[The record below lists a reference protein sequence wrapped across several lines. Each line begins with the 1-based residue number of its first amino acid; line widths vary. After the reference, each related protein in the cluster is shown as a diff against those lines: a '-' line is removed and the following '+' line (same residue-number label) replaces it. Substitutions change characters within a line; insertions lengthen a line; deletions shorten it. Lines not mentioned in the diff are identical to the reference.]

1 METVLSR
8 VFFVFKCWEIQNL
21 QLKRVPYNKL
31 LTNSSRTGEY
41 GSRSFLYI
49 LGNPG
54 LQRGWE
60 GKGETGSGE
69 KRRGEGKGKGKPWEA
84 SLYRSFLD
92 RRVNTISE
100 V

>member
-1 METVLSR
+1 MHSLYDTAPL
-8 VFFVFKCWEIQNL
+8 I
-21 QLKRVPYNKL
+21 KL
-31 LTNSSRTGEY
+31 TPKE
-41 GSRSFLYI
+41 FLYFRLSPI

-60 GKGETGSGE
+60 GKGETGGG
-69 KRRGEGKGKGKPWEA
+69 KKGEGRGREIGKGKPWEA

-92 RRVNTISE
+92 RRANTINE